1 MLKLIP
7 ANLYIFCGLTTYYL
21 LVSQPAIAQNTP
33 SITSDNSL
41 NTNVLSSPDGKHY
54 LINSGTRSGNNLFHS
69 FDQFSIPS
77 EGSAFFDNAT
87 NIQNIF
93 GRVTGGN
100 VSIIDGAI
108 RANGTASLFL
118 LNPSGVIF
126 GPNASLDIG
135 GSFVTSTA
143 DSIIFEDQVKFSAN
157 DKSTPPILS
166 IKVPVGLQY
175 GSNPGAI
182 EVNGVGQ
189 AFQIDD
195 NTEAVQRGRA
205 FTGLKVKS
213 GQTLALIGGD
223 VSLKGASLTAEDGRI
238 ELGSVRDSIVNL
250 SQDNS
255 SWIFDYK
262 DVNANNFQ
270 DISLASGLR
279 LNVPPQAGGG
289 YTFLGSSLEVSGS
302 KGGDIQVQGRRI
314 DIIEGSAMFAD
325 TVKNDSD
332 TVKNDSDTGGT
343 LTIKATEAVNLSGK
357 LKPGTSSFSFEFM
370 SRLSTD
376 VAPDATGVGGKL
388 VIDTKNLTITDGGQ
402 ISVGTFS
409 SGNAGTLKVTA
420 DNVEVT
426 GISPFGP
433 SGLFAPVAVNATGK
447 GGNIELNIKNRLKL
461 DGGAQIFA
469 TTFGQGNAGNLTIK
483 AQEVELLGTVVVPST
498 DGKNFSEFP
507 TLLSANVARGATGNA
522 GNLNLE
528 TNSLKLRDGAKITA
542 NTSSQ
547 GNAGKI
553 FVKANS
559 IDLSG
564 ISDAGERSVIS
575 ANVEGNAT
583 GQGGDITV
591 ETQTLRIADNAK
603 INASVFGTGK
613 GGVIQVTAKDIELT
627 GQNTGLFSTVEN
639 NATGD
644 GGNISV
650 EAQTLTV
657 KDGAQITA
665 STSSQG
671 NAGKIFVKANS
682 IDLSGISDAGER
694 SAISAN
700 VEGNATGQGGDITVE
715 AQTLRVADNARI
727 NTSVLGT
734 GKGGVIQV
742 TAKDIELRNSGS
754 GLFSFV
760 VPGAQ
765 GVGGDL
771 QITTDNLKIFD
782 GAGIVTAIG
791 GSGRAGN
798 ITINATKSVELIG
811 TSTST
816 GDRSG
821 LFASAVIDKGDGGN
835 ISLTTD
841 KLIIQDGAIINVSNF
856 AINNPNTRPGQG
868 KTGNLQIEA
877 KSVLLDSAE
886 PENFSRIT
894 ASSAAQDGGTISLN
908 VQDSLIARN
917 GSKILA
923 ETRGDGKGGII
934 DINSSSVEFTT
945 GAAISTNTTA
955 KGDGGS
961 INIQTNKL
969 SLDGSSTGLF
979 SEATAN
985 SSGDGGD
992 INIKSKRVSLTNGA
1006 QISTNSADLGQA
1018 GNINILFEQLETNQ
1032 GQITATSEKT
1042 GGGDISLIA
1051 TASEIFLRNN
1061 SSVSTSVFD
1070 STGGGGDIFI
1080 SADAIA
1086 LLENSSIRADA
1097 VLGNGGNIQINTKAL
1112 FVSPNSAITASS
1124 KFGVD
1129 GEVEINSTEEDKKIN
1144 SKELP
1149 AIPLDRNKLVARS
1162 CSQKRNSFVVAG
1174 KGGLPLNPSQ
1184 TLRSQNLWVDLRSLK
1199 GTVAQSRPKQINNSV
1214 NQTSAAVHQKVQSNP
1229 FQLREAQGW
1238 IINPNGKIEL
1248 VADSPQT
1255 TFHSSQNMADN
1266 CQN

>member
-21 LVSQPAIAQNTP
+21 LVSQSAIAQNTP

-41 NTNVLSSPDGKHY
+41 NTNVLTSPDGKQFR
-54 LINSGTRSGNNLFHS
+54 IDNGTVSGNNLFHS
-69 FDQFSIPS
+69 FDKFSVPTK
-77 EGSAFFDNAT
+77 GSVLFNNAT

-108 RANGTASLFL
+108 GAKGTANLFL

-126 GPNASLDIG
+126 GPNASLNIG

-143 DSIIFEDQVKFSAN
+143 DSIIFEDQVKFSAT

-166 IKVPVGLQY
+166 MKVPAGLQY
-175 GSNPGAI
+175 GPNPGAI

-189 AFQIDD
+189 AFQIDST
-195 NTEAVQRGRA
+195 NQAVQRGRA
-205 FTGLKVKS
+205 FTGLKVKP

-238 ELGSVRDSIVNL
+238 ELGSVRDSTVNL
-250 SQDNS
+250 KQDNS
-255 SWIFDYK
+255 SWIFNYK
-262 DVNANNFQ
+262 DVNINNFQ

-279 LNVPPQAGGG
+279 LNVPPSFGGG
-289 YTFLGSSLEVSGS
+289 YTFLGSSLEVSGK

-314 DIIEGSAMFAD
+314 DISEGSAMLAD
-325 TVKNDSD
+325 TLG
-332 TVKNDSDTGGT
+332 DSDTGGT

-357 LKPGTSSFSFEFM
+357 LKPGTSSFSFDFI

-409 SGNAGTLKVTA
+409 SGNAGTLNVTA
-420 DNVEVT
+420 DNVEVS
-426 GISPFGP
+426 GFSSRRP

-447 GGNIELNIKNRLKL
+447 GGNIELNIKDSLKL

-469 TTFGQGNAGNLTIK
+469 TTFGEGDAGNLTIK
-483 AQEVELLGTVVVPST
+483 AQKEVELLGTVVVPNR
-498 DGKNFSEFP
+498 GEFS

-522 GNLNLE
+522 GTLKLE
-528 TNSLKLRDGAKITA
+528 TNSLKLRDGAQITA
-542 NTSSQ
+542 STFSQ
-547 GNAGKI
+547 GNAGNI
-553 FVKANS
+553 VVKANN

-564 ISDAGERSVIS
+564 ISD
-575 ANVEGNAT
+575 
-583 GQGGDITV
+583 GG
-591 ETQTLRIADNAK
+591 K
-603 INASVFGTGK
+603 
-613 GGVIQVTAKDIELT
+613 
-627 GQNTGLFSTVEN
+627 
-639 NATGD
+639 
-644 GGNISV
+644 
-650 EAQTLTV
+650 
-657 KDGAQITA
+657 
-665 STSSQG
+665 
-671 NAGKIFVKANS
+671 
-682 IDLSGISDAGER
+682 R

-700 VEGNATGQGGDITVE
+700 VERNATGQGGNITVE

-742 TAKDIELRNSGS
+742 IAKDIELRNSGS

-760 VPGAQ
+760 IPGAQ

-771 QITTDNLKIFD
+771 QITTDSLKIFD
-782 GAGIVTAIG
+782 GAGIVTATG

-798 ITINATKSVELIG
+798 IKIDATKSVELIG
-811 TSTST
+811 TSAST

-835 ISLTTD
+835 IDLTTD

-856 AINNPNTRPGQG
+856 AINNPNTKPGQG

-877 KSVLLDSAE
+877 KSVLLDTAE

-894 ASSAAQDGGTISLN
+894 ASSAAQDGGNISLN
-908 VQDSLIARN
+908 VKNSLIARN

-923 ETRGDGKGGII
+923 ETRGDGKGGIV
-934 DINSSSVEFTT
+934 DINSKSVEFTT

-979 SEATAN
+979 SEATAD

-992 INIKSKRVSLTNGA
+992 INIKGKRVSLNNGA
-1006 QISTNSADLGQA
+1006 QISTNSAGLGQA
-1018 GNINILFEQLETNQ
+1018 GNINILFERLETNQ
-1032 GQITATSEKT
+1032 GQITATSAKT

-1061 SSVSTSVFD
+1061 SLVSTSVFD

-1097 VLGNGGNIQINTKAL
+1097 VLGNGGNIQINTQAL

-1124 KFGVD
+1124 QFGVD

-1144 SKELP
+1144 RKELP
-1149 AIPLDRNKLVARS
+1149 AIPLDKNKLVARS
-1162 CSQKRNSFVVAG
+1162 CSQKQNSFVVAG
-1174 KGGLPLNPSQ
+1174 KGGLPVNPSQ

-1199 GTVAQSRPKQINNSV
+1199 GKVAQSKPKQINNSV
-1214 NQTSAAVHQKVQSNP
+1214 NQTSAVVHQKAQSNP
-1229 FQLREAQGW
+1229 SQLREAQGW
-1238 IINPNGKIEL
+1238 IINHNGKIEL

-1255 TFHSSQNMADN
+1255 TSHSSQNMAGN
-1266 CQN
+1266 CQS